1 MKVVVF
7 TDGAC
12 TNNGKSKARAAWAV
26 WFPDHESISAAD
38 FVPADENQTNQRAEL
53 TAIRNAVKIVEKN
66 FSNDTDL
73 HIYTDSQYSQ
83 DCLTKWLPAWVS
95 NDWKT
100 RQGKPVCHRDLIE
113 ETANMLS
120 IFKSYTIIHVEA
132 HTGGIDY
139 NSKNNAIADRMAT
152 KILNPH
158 EEIKVISN
166 TEAPIE
172 GIPISLMG
180 PPVSDSVLI
189 EWCRSNLSMLDTQ
202 ALNSALISALS
213 KTVKKKGFELVKQK
227 LHRTTNYRLVASNLI
242 TGTAIITK
250 EEEE

>member
-26 WFPDHESISAAD
+26 WFPDHQSISAAE
-38 FVPADENQTNQRAEL
+38 FVPVDENQTNQRAEL
-53 TAIRNAVKIVEKN
+53 SAICNAVKIVEKN

-73 HIYTDSQYSQ
+73 QIFTDSQYSK

-100 RQGKPVCHRDLIE
+100 KQGKSVCHRDLIE
-113 ETANMLS
+113 ETTNILS
-120 IFKSYTIIHVEA
+120 MFKSYTIIHVEA

-139 NSKNNAIADRMAT
+139 NSQNNAIADRMAT
-152 KILNPH
+152 KVLCPK
-158 EEIKVISN
+158 EEVRVISN

-172 GIPISLMG
+172 GLPITLMG
-180 PPVSDSVLI
+180 PPVSDSVLT
-189 EWCRSNLSMLDTQ
+189 EWCRSNLTLLDPQ
-202 ALNSALISALS
+202 ALNAALISALS

-227 LHRTTNYRLVASNLI
+227 LHRTTNYRLVSSSLI
-242 TGTAIITK
+242 TETTVITK
-250 EEEE
+250 EEE

>member
-12 TNNGKSKARAAWAV
+12 TNNGKSKARAAWAA

-38 FVPADENQTNQRAEL
+38 FVPEDENQTNQRAEL
-53 TAIRNAVKIVEKN
+53 TAIRNSVKIVEKN

-73 HIYTDSQYSQ
+73 QIFTDSQYSK

-100 RQGKPVCHRDLIE
+100 KQGKPVCHRDLIE
-113 ETANMLS
+113 ETSNILCM
-120 IFKSYTIIHVEA
+120 FKSYTIIHVEA

-139 NSKNNAIADRMAT
+139 NSQNNAMADRMAT
-152 KILNPH
+152 KVLNPK
-158 EEIKVISN
+158 EEVRVISN
-166 TEAPIE
+166 TESPIE
-172 GIPISLMG
+172 GLPIALMG
-180 PPVSDSVLI
+180 PPVSDSILI
-189 EWCRSNLSMLDTQ
+189 EWCRSNLTLLDPQ
-202 ALNSALISALS
+202 ALNAALLSALS
-213 KTVKKKGFELVKQK
+213 KTVKKKGFDLVKQK
-227 LHRTTNYRLVASNLI
+227 LHRTTNYRLVSSNLI
-242 TGTAIITK
+242 TGTTVITK

>member
-1 MKVVVF
+1 MKVIVF

-26 WFPDHESISAAD
+26 WFPDHQSISAAD
-38 FVPADENQTNQRAEL
+38 FVPEDENQTNQRAEL
-53 TAIRNAVKIVEKN
+53 TAIRNSVKIVEKN

-73 HIYTDSQYSQ
+73 QIFTDSQYSK

-100 RQGKPVCHRDLIE
+100 KQGKPVCHRDLIE
-113 ETANMLS
+113 ETSNILS
-120 IFKSYTIIHVEA
+120 MFKSYTVIHVEA
-132 HTGGIDY
+132 HTGGVDY
-139 NSKNNAIADRMAT
+139 NSQNNAIVDKMAT
-152 KILNPH
+152 RILNPK
-158 EEIKVISN
+158 EEVRVISN

-172 GIPISLMG
+172 GLPIALMG

-189 EWCRSNLSMLDTQ
+189 EWCRSNLTLLDPQ
-202 ALNSALISALS
+202 ALNAALISALS

-227 LHRTTNYRLVASNLI
+227 LHRTTNYRLVSSSLI
-242 TGTAIITK
+242 TETTVITK